1 MSATKAAKTAVE
13 RLSEAEAAAEL
24 ERLAAE
30 IARHDELYYA
40 EDAPAISDADYD
52 ALRQRNAAIEA
63 RFPAL
68 VRPDSPSR
76 RVGSAPVE
84 AFGKV
89 RHAVPMLSLGNAFD
103 EEDVADFM
111 ARVRRFLGLAADAV
125 VELTAE
131 PKIDGLSISL
141 TYANG
146 RLTQAAT
153 RGDGVE
159 GENVT
164 ANVKTVRQIPHR
176 LKASAAPELIEVRGE
191 IYLGHADFAKL
202 NAEQAAAG
210 GKVFANP
217 RNAAAGSLRQLDASI
232 TARRP
237 LRFFA
242 HGWGAASTLPAT
254 TQASVYAAFARWG
267 LPLNPLLKVC
277 TGTDEVIAFHRAM
290 ADQRATLGYDIDGVV
305 YKVNRLDWQERLG
318 FVSRAP
324 RWAIAHKFP
333 AEQVTTRLNDIE
345 IQVGRTGALTP
356 AAKLEPVTVGGVVVS
371 NATLHNE
378 DEIQRK
384 DIRIGDTVIVRRA
397 GDVIPQVLGV
407 VLDKRPKDA
416 KPYRMPQLCPACGSH
431 AVREVDER
439 TGRVDI
445 VRRCTGGLIC
455 PAQAKE
461 RLKHFVSRNAF
472 DIEGLG
478 DKQIELF
485 YDEGRI
491 MQPADIFTLAAR
503 DAKLTPS
510 ERLEAKKGFGAK
522 SIDKLFKAI
531 DVRRRVPLDRVIYA
545 LGIRHIGETT
555 ARDLAKAL
563 RSFEAFRAAATAAIA
578 GGKDSAAYRELD
590 DIEGIG
596 ATVIDAL
603 VDFFGE
609 PHNLKALD
617 ELLAEIEVEAFTRP
631 TGAATVLSDKTV
643 VFTGTLERMTRSEA
657 KALAER
663 LGAKVTGSV
672 SAKTDYVI
680 AGADAGS
687 KLGKA
692 RELGVAILSEDDWLD
707 LAAGKD
713 RSTAQS

>member
-125 VELTAE
+125 IELTAE

-277 TGTDEVIAFHRAM
+277 TGTDEVLAFHRAM

-563 RSFEAFRAAATAAIA
+563 RSFEAFRAAATAASA

>member
-1 MSATKAAKTAVE
+1 MPANPTRKGVD
-13 RLSEAEAAAEL
+13 RLSRAEAAAEL
-24 ERLAAE
+24 QRLASE
-30 IARHDELYYA
+30 IAEHDRLYHA

-52 ALRQRNAAIEA
+52 ALRQRNAALEA
-63 RFPAL
+63 RYPELRRA
-68 VRPDSPSR
+68 DSPSL
-76 RVGSAPVE
+76 RVGAAPAE
-84 AFGKV
+84 AFAKV
-89 RHAVPMLSLGNAFD
+89 RHAVPMLSLGNAFSD
-103 EEDVADFM
+103 EEVSDFWG
-111 ARVRRFLGLAADAV
+111 RVRRFLGLTAAAAV
-125 VELTAE
+125 EVTAE

-141 TYANG
+141 TYVKG
-146 RLTQAAT
+146 KLTQAAT
-153 RGDGVE
+153 RGDGSE

-164 ANVKTVRQIPHR
+164 ANIKTVRQIPAR
-176 LKASAAPELIEVRGE
+176 LTAASPPDLIEVRGE
-191 IYLGHADFAKL
+191 IYLGKGDFAKL
-202 NAEQAAAG
+202 NREQAAAG
-210 GKVFANP
+210 LKAFANP

-242 HGWGAASTLPAT
+242 HGWGAASALPAA
-254 TQASVYAAFARWG
+254 TQWGVYQELKRWG

-277 TGTDEVIAFHRAM
+277 TGADEALAFYRAM
-290 ADQRATLGYDIDGVV
+290 AEARAELGYDIDGVV
-305 YKVNRLDWQERLG
+305 YKVNRLDWQQRLG

-333 AEQVTTRLNDIE
+333 AEQVTTRLKDIE

-378 DEIQRK
+378 DEIERK

-407 VLDKRPKDA
+407 VLGKRPKSA
-416 KPYRMPQLCPACGSH
+416 KPYQMPVVCPACGSQ
-431 AVREVDER
+431 ALREVDER

-445 VRRCTGGLIC
+445 VRRCSGGLIC

-491 MQPADIFTLAAR
+491 MQPADIFSLARR
-503 DAKLTPS
+503 DAQLPAPK
-510 ERLEAKKGFGAK
+510 RLAAKKGFGAK
-522 SIDKLFKAI
+522 SIDNLLKAI
-531 DVRRRVPLDRVIYA
+531 EARRRMPLDRVIYA

-555 ARDLAKAL
+555 ARDLANAL
-563 RSFEAFRAAATAAIA
+563 GTLQAFRAAAEAATKA
-578 GGKDSAAYRELD
+578 GKDSAAYRDLD

-596 ATVIDAL
+596 STVIDAL
-603 VDFFGE
+603 TAFFGE
-609 PHNLKALD
+609 PHNVRALD
-617 ELLAEIEVEAFTRP
+617 DLLAEIEVEPFARANA
-631 TGAATVLSDKTV
+631 GATPVADKTV

-672 SAKTDYVI
+672 SAKTDYLI

-687 KLGKA
+687 KLSKA
-692 RELGVAILSEDDWLD
+692 RELNVQVLSEDDWLK
-707 LAAGKD
+707 LVTGG
-713 RSTAQS
+713 